1 MKKGLKT
8 AIVAIAL
15 VTAGMG
21 AFATKA
27 NYAPKI
33 ADPVYN
39 WQHLNRT
46 TGLPDGNDLFD
57 KTIVEA
63 RAAYGCN
70 DLSFDPCANG
80 NGTAGTVTIFYN

>member
-1 MKKGLKT
+1 LWPSHWLQQEWGL
-8 AIVAIAL
+8 L
-15 VTAGMG
+15 LR
-21 AFATKA
+21 
-27 NYAPKI
+27 